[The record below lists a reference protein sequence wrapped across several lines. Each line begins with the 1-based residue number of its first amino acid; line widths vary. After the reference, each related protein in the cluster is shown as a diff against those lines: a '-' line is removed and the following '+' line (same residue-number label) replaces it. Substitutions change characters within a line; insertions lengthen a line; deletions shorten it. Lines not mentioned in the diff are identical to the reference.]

1 MHLAG
6 HCRSQ
11 IRQNVCSGSA
21 LHVRQHGSASEQRL
35 CSPAVFRAG
44 SLPLVCR
51 KWYKITAHPS
61 MWSTVDMTPRDSS
74 VVPWLRQRSQGL
86 RHLTLHVSI
95 ECVVPPV
102 PLSSC
107 CMPPADSNKAS
118 VPSCCDIRQSLCT
131 TCCGPL
137 QLQRASGQVTSLLA
151 AIGLSM
157 TQLQQLRLTTVY
169 RESLNIAEL
178 VRLICPVQCL
188 LEV

>member
-21 LHVRQHGSASEQRL
+21 LHVHQHVSASAQRL
-35 CSPAVFRAG
+35 RSPAVFRAG

-51 KWYKITAHPS
+51 KWYRITAHPS

-95 ECVVPPV
+95 ECVVRPAATAQLLHAPA
-102 PLSSC
+102 SSY
-107 CMPPADSNKAS
+107 KAS
-118 VPSCCDIRQSLCT
+118 VPSCDIRQLLCS

-137 QLQRASGQVTSLLA
+137 QLQRASAQVTSVLA

-157 TQLQQLRLTTVY
+157 TQLQQLRLTTLS
-169 RESLNIAEL
+169 REPLDIAEL
-178 VRLICPVQCL
+178 VRLNCPVHCL
-188 LEV
+188 LEA